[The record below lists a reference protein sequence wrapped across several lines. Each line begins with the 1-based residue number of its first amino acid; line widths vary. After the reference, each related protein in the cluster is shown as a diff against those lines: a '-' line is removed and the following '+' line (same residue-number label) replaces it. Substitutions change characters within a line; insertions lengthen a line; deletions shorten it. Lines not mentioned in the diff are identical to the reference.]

1 MLDPDLDA
9 TVPHARGH
17 AEYVP
22 PAERID
28 LVVALRVPDAHPEVL
43 DWVASHVG
51 DDPLEVQLVTVLEPG
66 EDRTTALEKT
76 LGALTE
82 SMQALQ
88 ERRPALRVHVKV
100 REGDVVDSLLA
111 CPGGFLVVGGERHPG
126 GRSDG
131 ESLAIRLATRA
142 QRPVVVV
149 PAGWRPREDDEI
161 VVAVA
166 PDLATDS
173 AIDFAARATSG
184 RAIPLRLVH
193 VTPEGEESDPT
204 LLLEQS
210 EIRARQQGAA
220 EVRVERRHGPV
231 DVALAEAAAHAHL
244 LVLGRP
250 RRSELGR
257 RVFGSVGRRVL
268 GRATVP
274 AAIVPVDERIGS

>member
-9 TVPHARGH
+9 TLPHARVH

-22 PAERID
+22 TAERID
-28 LVVALRVPDAHPEVL
+28 LVVAVRVPDTHPAVL
-43 DWVASHVG
+43 DWVARHVG
-51 DDPLEVQLVTVLEPG
+51 DDPVEVQLVTVLEPG
-66 EDRTTALEKT
+66 ADRTAALETT

-82 SMQALQ
+82 AMEALQ

-100 REGDVVDSLLA
+100 REGDVVDSLLG
-111 CPGGFLVVGGERHPG
+111 CPGGALVMGGDRRP
-126 GRSDG
+126 DG
-131 ESLAIRLATRA
+131 ESLALRLATRA
-142 QRPVVVV
+142 ERPVVVV
-149 PAGWRPREDDEI
+149 PAGWRPGEDDEI

-173 AIDFAARATSG
+173 AIDFAARATAG

-193 VTPEGEESDPT
+193 VTPEGDESDPA
-204 LLLEQS
+204 LLLEQG

-220 EVRVERRHGPV
+220 EVRVERRHGVV
-231 DVALAEAAAHAHL
+231 DTALAETAAHAHL

-257 RVFGSVGRRVL
+257 RVLGSVVRRVL
-268 GRATVP
+268 GRALAPV
-274 AAIVPVDERIGS
+274 AIVPVDERIGS